1 MSLYILQYNTWQN
14 YKLRLGRA
22 PMFFMV
28 VVDSHPFAISFIYHL
43 TWICSVRVCLP
54 HNILLEWI
62 RSCWIIFSGAMMI
75 MHWSWID
82 AWQRRFLCLLGSKIT
97 ANSAFQHH
105 LKHIPYCHN
114 LFPVAP
120 ITATPSPS
128 TLDKQTKQFFKWFM
142 FRNELMELILNIQDC
157 VIRHT

>member
-43 TWICSVRVCLP
+43 TWICSVRVYLP

-82 AWQRRFLCLLGSKIT
+82 AWQRRFLFFVCWGQRSQLIVHSNTIWSTSHTVIT
-97 ANSAFQHH
+97 
-105 LKHIPYCHN
+105 C
-114 LFPVAP
+114 FPLR
-120 ITATPSPS
+120 PSQPHPHQVLWINKPS
-128 TLDKQTKQFFKWFM
+128 NF
-142 FRNELMELILNIQDC
+142 LNDSC
-157 VIRHT
+157 SETSWY